1 LTNAVWASADPW
13 QLAAFAAL
21 TLALIALWLPRQL
34 AMSSRLPWWGVFFAG
49 ALVAAAIAQL
59 VDLLGLVALLA
70 LGASCVLARGIR
82 RGPFR
87 VVAHAVMLSLCAALL
102 LHAVPGFDNP
112 RVLDA
117 VLVSPNAVPYTK
129 YLNFDK
135 GVVGLFVLGLYA
147 PDRAARDPLRRYVPQ
162 LLWQFAAVAS
172 VVLLLSLAAG
182 FVRWD
187 PKFPAWSP
195 AWLWSMVFLTALPEE
210 TLFRGLAQEWLTSR
224 LGPGSHSGVFAAIAI
239 GVVFGVAHLAGGP
252 VYVALAAVAGAG
264 YGWIYASTGSLAA
277 AIAAHAG
284 LNTLQ
289 FLFFSYPAIAL
300 RT

>member
-1 LTNAVWASADPW
+1 MSAP
-13 QLAAFAAL
+13 A
-21 TLALIALWLPRQL
+21 
-34 AMSSRLPWWGVFFAG
+34 PWWGVFFAG

-59 VDLLGLVALLA
+59 LDLLGLLALLA
-70 LGASCVLARGIR
+70 LGASCVLARRIR

-87 VVAHAVMLSLCAALL
+87 VVAHTVMLSLSAALL
-102 LHAVPGFDNP
+102 LHVVPGFANP

-117 VLVSPNAVPYTK
+117 ILVSPDSEPYTK

-147 PDRAARDPLRRYVPQ
+147 PDRTARDPLHRHLPDVMWR
-162 LLWQFAAVAS
+162 FALVAS
-172 VVLLLSLAAG
+172 VVLLLSLGSG

-210 TLFRGLAQEWLTSR
+210 TMFRGLAQEWLTSR
-224 LGPGSHSGVFAAIAI
+224 LAPASHSGIFAAIAV
-239 GVVFGVAHLAGGP
+239 GVAFGVAHLPGGP
-252 VYVALAAVAGAG
+252 LYVALAVVAGVG

-289 FLFFSYPAIAL
+289 FLLFTYPSLAL
-300 RT
+300 PT

>member
-1 LTNAVWASADPW
+1 
-13 QLAAFAAL
+13 
-21 TLALIALWLPRQL
+21 
-34 AMSSRLPWWGVFFAG
+34 
-49 ALVAAAIAQL
+49 
-59 VDLLGLVALLA
+59 
-70 LGASCVLARGIR
+70 
-82 RGPFR
+82 
-87 VVAHAVMLSLCAALL
+87 MLSLCAALL

-117 VLVSPNAVPYTK
+117 VLVSPDAVPYTK

-147 PDRAARDPLRRYVPQ
+147 PDRAARDPLRRYLPQ

-224 LGPGSHSGVFAAIAI
+224 LGPGSPSGVFAAIAV
-239 GVVFGVAHLAGGP
+239 GVAFGVAHLAGGP
-252 VYVALAAVAGAG
+252 LYVALAAVAGAG
-264 YGWIYASTGSLAA
+264 YGWILC
-277 AIAAHAG
+277 
-284 LNTLQ
+284 
-289 FLFFSYPAIAL
+289 F
-300 RT
+300 

>member
-1 LTNAVWASADPW
+1 MTNAAWASADPW

-21 TLALIALWLPRQL
+21 TLALMAVWLPHRP
-34 AMSSRLPWWGVFFAG
+34 AMSSRVPWWGVFFAG

-59 VDLLGLVALLA
+59 VDEVGLLA
-70 LGASCVLARGIR
+70 VLARRIR
-82 RGPFR
+82 NKPVR

-102 LHAVPGFDNP
+102 LHAVPGFENL

-117 VLVSPNAVPYTK
+117 ILVSPDAVPYTK

-147 PDRAARDPLRRYVPQ
+147 PDRAARDPLPRHFPQ

-182 FVRWD
+182 FVRWE

-210 TLFRGLAQEWLTSR
+210 TMFRGLAQEWLTNR
-224 LGPGSHSGVFAAIAI
+224 LGLGSRSGVVAAIAV
-239 GVVFGVAHLAGGP
+239 GVAFGVAHLAGGP
-252 VYVALAAVAGAG
+252 VYVAVAAVAGVG

-277 AIAAHAG
+277 AIVAHAG

-289 FLFFSYPAIAL
+289 FLFFTYPALAL
-300 RT
+300 PA